1 MNKDEKTKIM
11 PEGQTKFKKAARP
24 AGTQTTSRE
33 KPANLTTSAPVANPT
48 GVKNRENS
56 IIAATPATLQK
67 QETTTNPARTKKPQ
81 STASSENRKSSQI
94 PEPQKTPPRP
104 PMPGT
109 LTAEEK
115 WERADLTDS
124 FIFYKVMTE
133 NPDACRRLL
142 ERLLHVSIEKIEI
155 LGEKSLG
162 IDSESKGIRLDVY
175 VKDEERVFDVEMQ
188 VKNTGELPERAR
200 YYQGVMDVD
209 MLKSGEPYRA
219 LKETH
224 IIFICLKDLFG
235 QGLSHYTFEN
245 LCIEKPCIK
254 LNDRSH
260 KHFFAAENYDKIESD
275 RELKAF
281 LKMLVTGK
289 TEDTYTQELE
299 AYTVETK
306 QSVQVRRQ
314 YMDWARELNYE
325 KERGYSIG
333 YDSGYDSGYGTG
345 YDSGLHQKAQEA
357 AANFLKENVS
367 PEVIARCTGLSLTEV
382 EEIKNS
388 LVCPE

>member
-1 MNKDEKTKIM
+1 MNKDESTKIM

-24 AGTQTTSRE
+24 AGTQTTTSRE
-33 KPANLTTSAPVANPT
+33 KPANLPTSAPAANP
-48 GVKNRENS
+48 VSPKS
-56 IIAATPATLQK
+56 P
-67 QETTTNPARTKKPQ
+67 
-81 STASSENRKSSQI
+81 ENRKSPQI
-94 PEPQKTPPRP
+94 PKPQKAPPRP

-175 VKDEERVFDVEMQ
+175 VKDENRVFDVEMQ

-224 IIFICLKDLFG
+224 IIFICMKDIFR
-235 QGLSHYTFEN
+235 QGLAHYTFEN
-245 LCIEKPCIK
+245 TCVEKPCLK

-260 KHFFAAENYDKIESD
+260 KHFFAAENYDKIKGD

-299 AYTVETK
+299 LCTSKAK
-306 QSVQVRRQ
+306 QNAQTRRQ
-314 YMDWARELNYE
+314 YMDWDRELNYE
-325 KERGYSIG
+325 KESGYSM
-333 YDSGYDSGYGTG
+333 GYDSGYGTG
-345 YDSGLHQKAQEA
+345 YDSGVHHKALEA
-357 AANFLKENVS
+357 AANLLQKNIS
-367 PEVIARCTGLSLTEV
+367 PEIIAECTGLSLAEV

-388 LVCPE
+388 MVCAK

>member
-1 MNKDEKTKIM
+1 M
-11 PEGQTKFKKAARP
+11 
-24 AGTQTTSRE
+24 
-33 KPANLTTSAPVANPT
+33 LANP
-48 GVKNRENS
+48 
-56 IIAATPATLQK
+56 P
-67 QETTTNPARTKKPQ
+67 
-81 STASSENRKSSQI
+81 I
-94 PEPQKTPPRP
+94 PEPRKAPPRP

-115 WERADLTDS
+115 WEKADLTDS

-175 VKDEERVFDVEMQ
+175 VKDENRVFDVEMQ

-224 IIFICLKDLFG
+224 IIFICLKDIFG
-235 QGLSHYTFEN
+235 QGLAHYTFEN
-245 LCIEKPCIK
+245 LCLENPCIR
-254 LNDRSH
+254 LDDRAH
-260 KHFFAAENYDKIESD
+260 KHFFAAENYDKIEGD

-299 AYTVETK
+299 AYTAETK
-306 QSVQVRRQ
+306 QSVQIRRQ

-333 YDSGYDSGYGTG
+333 YDSGYDSG
-345 YDSGLHQKAQEA
+345 LHQKALED
-357 AANFLKENVS
+357 AANLLRANLGSLQQISDV
-367 PEVIARCTGLSLTEV
+367 TGLSLTEV

-388 LVCPE
+388 LVCTK

>member
-1 MNKDEKTKIM
+1 MNKDENTKIM
-11 PEGQTKFKKAARP
+11 PERQTKFKKAARP
-24 AGTQTTSRE
+24 AGTQTTTSRE
-33 KPANLTTSAPVANPT
+33 KPANLTTSAPVANPV
-48 GVKNRENS
+48 GVK
-56 IIAATPATLQK
+56 TLESMK
-67 QETTTNPARTKKPQ
+67 NPQ
-81 STASSENRKSSQI
+81 STASPENRKSPQI
-94 PEPQKTPPRP
+94 SEPRKAPPRP

-188 VKNTGELPERAR
+188 VKNTGELPERSR

-224 IIFICLKDLFG
+224 IIFICMKDIFG
-235 QGLSHYTFEN
+235 QGLAHYTFEN
-245 LCIEKPCIK
+245 TCVEKPCLK

-260 KHFFAAENYDKIESD
+260 KHFFAAENYDKIKGD

-299 AYTVETK
+299 LCTAKAK
-306 QSVQVRRQ
+306 QNAQTRRQ
-314 YMDWARELNYE
+314 YMDWDRELNYE
-325 KERGYSIG
+325 KESGYSIG
-333 YDSGYDSGYGTG
+333 YDSG
-345 YDSGLHQKAQEA
+345 LHHKALED
-357 AANFLKENVS
+357 AANLLQKNIS
-367 PEVIARCTGLSLTEV
+367 PEIIAECIGLSLAEV
-382 EEIKNS
+382 EEIKS
-388 LVCPE
+388 SMLCAK

>member
-1 MNKDEKTKIM
+1 MNKDENTKIM

-81 STASSENRKSSQI
+81 STASSENRKSPQI

-188 VKNTGELPERAR
+188 VKNTGELPERAISS
-200 YYQGVMDVD
+200 
-209 MLKSGEPYRA
+209 LKKLQFFEATLKKRVANRA
-219 LKETH
+219 IL
-224 IIFICLKDLFG
+224 
-235 QGLSHYTFEN
+235 
-245 LCIEKPCIK
+245 
-254 LNDRSH
+254 
-260 KHFFAAENYDKIESD
+260 
-275 RELKAF
+275 
-281 LKMLVTGK
+281 TGSNSR
-289 TEDTYTQELE
+289 TQ
-299 AYTVETK
+299 
-306 QSVQVRRQ
+306 
-314 YMDWARELNYE
+314 
-325 KERGYSIG
+325 
-333 YDSGYDSGYGTG
+333 
-345 YDSGLHQKAQEA
+345 
-357 AANFLKENVS
+357 
-367 PEVIARCTGLSLTEV
+367 
-382 EEIKNS
+382 KN
-388 LVCPE
+388 C

>member
-1 MNKDEKTKIM
+1 MNQNENNSSL
-11 PEGQTKFKKAARP
+11 PE
-24 AGTQTTSRE
+24 E
-33 KPANLTTSAPVANPT
+33 PANPLSPKTPESA
-48 GVKNRENS
+48 
-56 IIAATPATLQK
+56 Q
-67 QETTTNPARTKKPQ
+67 KPQ
-81 STASSENRKSSQI
+81 MPANH
-94 PEPQKTPPRP
+94 PTPPRP
-104 PMPGT
+104 PMPRT

-175 VKDEERVFDVEMQ
+175 VKDENRVFDVEMQ

-224 IIFICLKDLFG
+224 IIFICLKDIFG
-235 QGLSHYTFEN
+235 QGLAHYTFEN
-245 LCIEKPCIK
+245 TCVEKPCLK

-260 KHFFAAENYDKIESD
+260 KHFFAAENYDKIKGD

-299 AYTVETK
+299 LCTAKAK
-306 QSVQVRRQ
+306 QNAQTRRQ
-314 YMDWARELNYE
+314 YMDWDRELNYE
-325 KERGYSIG
+325 KESGYSIG
-333 YDSGYDSGYGTG
+333 YDSG
-345 YDSGLHQKAQEA
+345 LHHKALED
-357 AANFLKENVS
+357 AANLLQKNIS
-367 PEVIARCTGLSLTEV
+367 PEIIAECIGLSLAEV
-382 EEIKNS
+382 EEIKS
-388 LVCPE
+388 SMLCAK